1 MGRRVLRTAG
11 ELAVPAA
18 GLELVGT
25 AYHAARRHREACLD
39 DDHDPHYLHPGR
51 TALILMLDTGEAD
64 PIVLAA
70 AALAETQR
78 PELAAPDEDV
88 WSEADG
94 TDGTVREALDRALEL
109 RRRVPSPSAEDL
121 VERLVVAEPA
131 LRRVAVAERLDHA
144 RHAHMWLE
152 GRGDAVLLD
161 EVERVYEAVA
171 RRTHPRLAQRF
182 ERWARGARRRLGR

>member
-1 MGRRVLRTAG
+1 MGRRVLRTARQ
-11 ELAVPAA
+11 LAVPDA
-18 GLELVGT
+18 GLELLAS
-25 AYHAARRHREACLD
+25 AYDAARRHREAHLD

-88 WSEADG
+88 WNGAEG
-94 TDGTVREALDRALEL
+94 TAREALGRALEL
-109 RRRVPSPSAEDL
+109 RGRVPSPSAEDL

-152 GRGDAVLLD
+152 GRGDALLLD

-171 RRTHPRLAQRF
+171 ERTHPRLAQRF